1 MAKLTR
7 EQFIKAI
14 APTVVQVRVEGSPMY
29 ASLRIAQSI
38 LETGGVLHAWNNL
51 GGIKVGSGKP
61 NAYWHGEAIV
71 KGTWEVVDGCSI
83 TTKSAFRTYKSLYH
97 FYKDLDRLLEYP
109 RYEPVRRAPSP
120 EEQAVM
126 LQSCGYATDPA
137 YASKLISLIH
147 RYRLKAYDAAALN
160 VPARPPQGFEGS
172 SVIPILY
179 LGGVIGTGYL
189 KEGTTWV
196 PAQEIGGSLGATVNN
211 CGVSA
216 VTVNGKGLYS
226 VQAGVLR
233 LVKIRELADAVG
245 IELEWDDK
253 ARVVMLG

>member
-7 EQFIKAI
+7 AQFIKAI
-14 APTVVQVRVEGSPMY
+14 APTIMQVRLEGSPMY

-38 LETGGVLHAWNNL
+38 LETGGVIHAWNNL

-61 NAYWHGEAIV
+61 NAYWQGEAVV
-71 KGTWEVVDGCSI
+71 KGTWEVVDGRSM
-83 TTKSAFRTYKSLYH
+83 TTKSAFRAYRSLYH

-120 EEQAVM
+120 EKQATM

-137 YASKLISLIH
+137 YASKLISLIN
-147 RYRLKAYDAAALN
+147 RYRLKAYDIEVSAP
-160 VPARPPQGFEGS
+160 VRPLGFEGS

-196 PAQEIGGSLGATVNN
+196 PVQEIGGSLGATVGS
-211 CGVSA
+211 CVVQG
-216 VTVNGKGLYS
+216 VTVNGMELQS
-226 VQAGVLR
+226 VKAGALR
-233 LVKIRELADAVG
+233 LVKVRELADAAG
-245 IELEWDDK
+245 IELEWDGK